1 MELLPNLW
9 LPILLSAVLVFL
21 ASSLIHMVVKWHA
34 SDYRALPQEAA
45 VREALRGADLPPG
58 QYVIP
63 HCADMKDMA
72 SEAMRRK
79 YEEGPVGLLM
89 LSPSRVPNL
98 GASLGQW
105 FLYTV
110 LVGFMVAY
118 LASRSFGPAA
128 HYLKVFRLRGL
139 DRLLEDE
146 SIGFAGVSGT
156 SAGAVNAAVLATG
169 LRSAGFG
176 DLLSPVLSADAVRR
190 YKNDPA
196 VYALGPQALGLPA
209 KKILFVSSNGWDAI
223 GATWYGFTTLWVN
236 RSGAPPEQL
245 DTPPTR
251 TAANLRAVLD
261 FFPSR

>member
-1 MELLPNLW
+1 MVPLSHLW

-128 HYLKVFRLRGL
+128 HYLKVFRLVGAAAFL
-139 DRLLEDE
+139 TY
-146 SIGFAGVSGT
+146 AG
-156 SAGAVNAAVLATG
+156 GAI
-169 LRSAGFG
+169 
-176 DLLSPVLSADAVRR
+176 
-190 YKNDPA
+190 
-196 VYALGPQALGLPA
+196 PQA
-209 KKILFVSSNGWDAI
+209 I
-223 GATWYGFTTLWVN
+223 WYGKPWRMVAKDLADGLLYGLVTAGTFGWLWP
-236 RSGAPPEQL
+236 R
-245 DTPPTR
+245 
-251 TAANLRAVLD
+251 
-261 FFPSR
+261 